1 MPVCCVCYFLPHSE
15 SDEYTACCYMDISEY
30 MDNFQATSPWK
41 YVRLVYKQFGTP
53 PLLTAFQKIRR
64 HNG

>member
-1 MPVCCVCYFLPHSE
+1 MPVCSVHFFLPHSE

-41 YVRLVYKQFGTP
+41 HVHLVYKQFGIPT
-53 PLLTAFQKIRR
+53 LL
-64 HNG
+64 